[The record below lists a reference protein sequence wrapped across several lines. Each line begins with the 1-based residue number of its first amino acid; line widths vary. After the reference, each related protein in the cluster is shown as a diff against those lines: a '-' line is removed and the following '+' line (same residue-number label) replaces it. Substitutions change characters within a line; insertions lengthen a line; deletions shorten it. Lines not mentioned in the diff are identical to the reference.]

1 MHGETVS
8 PSAYRFRPHWEVLPA
23 GTQLWRLHKSRFAAE
38 EFKPFDPKDR
48 SPGRFHGTPEDPYP
62 CLYAATD
69 AETALA
75 ETLLRS
81 VDYDPETGMRLIL
94 WAQVRGRSLN
104 VVRTR
109 CELKLVSLCS
119 GAALAAVCQDN
130 RLLENEGAEHYGRTR
145 RWAREIRAQA
155 PEAMGMIW
163 GSKRNPSQ
171 RALVLFGDRLADCA
185 GGPLDPLPYRSIP
198 DLGSPDGIK
207 EANQLLEPL
216 RSAIREPLHR

>member
-1 MHGETVS
+1 MHEETVS

-23 GTQLWRLHKSRFAAE
+23 GTQLWRMHSSRFAAG

-81 VDYDPETGMRLIL
+81 VDYDLEIGMRLIL
-94 WAQVRGRSLN
+94 WAQVRGKSLD

-130 RLLENEGAEHYGRTR
+130 RLLENEGKEHYERTR
-145 RWAREIRAQA
+145 LWAREIRAQA

-171 RALVLFGDRLADCA
+171 RALVLFGDRLTDCA
-185 GGPLDPLPYRSIP
+185 GGPLEALPYRSIP

-216 RSAIREPLHR
+216 RSAIKEPLHR

>member
-1 MHGETVS
+1 MHEETVS

-130 RLLENEGAEHYGRTR
+130 RLLENEGEEHYGRTR
-145 RWAREIRAQA
+145 LWAREIRAQA

-171 RALVLFGDRLADCA
+171 RALVLFGDRFTDCA

>member
-1 MHGETVS
+1 MHEESVS
-8 PSAYRFRPHWEVLPA
+8 PSAYRFRPHWKVLPA

-130 RLLENEGAEHYGRTR
+130 RLLENEGDEHYELTR

-171 RALVLFGDRLADCA
+171 QALVLFGDRFTDCA

>member
-1 MHGETVS
+1 MHDETVS

-23 GTQLWRLHKSRFAAE
+23 GTQLWRMHSSRFAAG

-81 VDYDPETGMRLIL
+81 VDYDLEIGMRLIL
-94 WAQVRGRSLN
+94 WAQVRGKSLN

-130 RLLENEGAEHYGRTR
+130 RLLENEGKEHYECTR
-145 RWAREIRAQA
+145 LWAREIRAQA

-171 RALVLFGDRLADCA
+171 RALVLFGDRLADRA
-185 GGPLDPLPYRSIP
+185 GGPLEALPYRSIP

-216 RSAIREPLHR
+216 RSAIKEPLHR

>member
-1 MHGETVS
+1 MHEETVS
-8 PSAYRFRPHWEVLPA
+8 PSVYRFRPHWEVLPA
-23 GTQLWRLHKSRFAAE
+23 GTQLWRMHSSRFAADQ
-38 EFKPFDPKDR
+38 FKPFDPKDP
-48 SPGRFHGTPEDPYP
+48 SPGRFHGTSEDPYP
-62 CLYAATD
+62 CLYAASD
-69 AETALA
+69 PETALA

-81 VDYDPETGMRLIL
+81 HPYDPETGMRLIL
-94 WAQVRGRSLN
+94 WAQVRGKSLN

-130 RLLENEGAEHYGRTR
+130 RLLENEGSKHYECTR
-145 RWAREIRAQA
+145 LWAREIRAQA

-171 RALVLFGDRLADCA
+171 RALVLFGDRLDDCA
-185 GGPLDPLPYRSIP
+185 GGPLEALPYRSIP
-198 DLGSPDGIK
+198 DLGSPDGIE

-216 RSAIREPLHR
+216 RSAIKKPFRR